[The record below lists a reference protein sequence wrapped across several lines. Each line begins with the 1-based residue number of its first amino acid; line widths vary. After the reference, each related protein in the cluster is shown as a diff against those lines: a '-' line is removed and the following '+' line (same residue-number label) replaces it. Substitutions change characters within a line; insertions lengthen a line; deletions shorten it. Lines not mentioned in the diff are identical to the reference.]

1 MSKPFI
7 IINGVPH
14 SYTSMISKFLIDNGA
29 YTKEIWDN
37 PKWDISYSRFE
48 EKEMQNFVNTRKK
61 FKDYDLTGY
70 FDSLPK
76 DKIVMAKHPLSIFF
90 INELEKYTDR
100 KIKVV
105 YTIRNPEQIIMSSV
119 EKSGNSF
126 IYYFERIC
134 WLYDFMVDCKFELL
148 PFVAERI
155 RKDGKRLLDFCEL
168 SPGKI
173 NYNSVRSMDRRKP
186 TYAKYRFANFFWKR
200 LSKFFRIF

>member
-76 DKIVMAKHPLSIFF
+76 DK
-90 INELEKYTDR
+90 
-100 KIKVV
+100 
-105 YTIRNPEQIIMSSV
+105 
-119 EKSGNSF
+119 
-126 IYYFERIC
+126 
-134 WLYDFMVDCKFELL
+134 
-148 PFVAERI
+148 
-155 RKDGKRLLDFCEL
+155 
-168 SPGKI
+168 
-173 NYNSVRSMDRRKP
+173 
-186 TYAKYRFANFFWKR
+186 
-200 LSKFFRIF
+200 